1 MFSDQWPAGKVTTGG
16 TAGNRLP
23 EFSFKKT
30 LGHTLLL
37 LTTGAHCV
45 TIYDI
50 CHLFLSFFIKDVW
63 FFFSVKSICLV

>member
-37 LTTGAHCV
+37 LTTGAYCDH
-45 TIYDI
+45 I
-50 CHLFLSFFIKDVW
+50 CHLFLSFFIEDVW

>member
-45 TIYDI
+45 TIY
-50 CHLFLSFFIKDVW
+50 VW
-63 FFFSVKSICLV
+63 FFFSVKSTICLV